1 MRYAALI
8 LLAAAAAAPNAASAQ
23 SMNIPLIVQ
32 RVTTDICGPLMRT
45 GDMEAALRSAVAQG
59 YLPVDWSKTG
69 DFDPADP
76 PSRVVLDGSARHIGT
91 LTLAGGR
98 RGLCAIDM
106 AEAGAAQIVEAMAD
120 HAPGLGLTLVHDAG
134 DHRPAAA
141 VWTGEG
147 RLAVAAPGPNS
158 PGHALSFSWTLP
170 PAR

>member
-8 LLAAAAAAPNAASAQ
+8 LIAAGIAAPDAASAQ

-32 RVTTDICGPLMRT
+32 RVTTEICGPLMRT
-45 GDMEAALRSAVAQG
+45 GDMEAALRAAIAQG
-59 YLPVDWSKTG
+59 YRPVDWSKAG

-76 PSRVVLDGSARHIGT
+76 PSRVVLDGGARHIGT
-91 LTLAGGR
+91 LTLAQRR
-98 RGLCAIDM
+98 RGRCVIDM

-120 HAPGLGLTLVHDAG
+120 HAPGLGLTLVYDAG

-141 VWTGEG
+141 VWTGED
-147 RLAVAAPGPNS
+147 RLAVVEPGRDS
-158 PGHALSFSWTLP
+158 PGHALSFSWTRP